1 MKKFWFSFIAF
12 IFAAVSSLSVAAVD
26 LHKAPDVLITEVTND
41 VLKQIKDHPELQAQ
55 DSSAINKLVDENI
68 LPYVDFQRMTRM
80 AVGPQ
85 WRNATSEQ
93 KQEIQSLFRQLLIA
107 VYSGAL
113 KEAADY
119 KLEMARNNFETNDRL
134 VIVRTKLSASQR
146 DPIQLDYRLLK
157 NKDGS
162 WKIFDVNVGGVWLVE
177 NYRSQFASVIS
188 NGGLNNLIKQL
199 RDRTSKGSK

>member
-1 MKKFWFSFIAF
+1 MKKFWFFFIAF